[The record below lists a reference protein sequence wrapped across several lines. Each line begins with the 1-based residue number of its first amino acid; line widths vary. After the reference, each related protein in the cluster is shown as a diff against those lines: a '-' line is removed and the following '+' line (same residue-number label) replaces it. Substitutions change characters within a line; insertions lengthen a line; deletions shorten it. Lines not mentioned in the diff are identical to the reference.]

1 MNDKAAGLPHLTV
14 VQRMLEVV
22 ILKIRAVCLE
32 LNAMYG
38 LGVETVCTE
47 YAHNLYISIS
57 VLHALG

>member
-22 ILKIRAVCLE
+22 ISEVHHPCGEPSAK
-32 LNAMYG
+32 YG

-47 YAHNLYISIS
+47 YAHNLS
-57 VLHALG
+57 